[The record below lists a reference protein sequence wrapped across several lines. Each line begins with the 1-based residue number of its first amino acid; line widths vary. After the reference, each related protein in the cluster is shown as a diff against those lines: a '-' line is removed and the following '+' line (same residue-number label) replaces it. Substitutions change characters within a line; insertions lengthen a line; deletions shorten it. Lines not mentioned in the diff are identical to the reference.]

1 MSTDVDAD
9 TLETTRFRLRPLR
22 DEDAADRALYGALY
36 TSAAVM
42 ARIMPPLSADAAMRL
57 YGRAIG
63 WAQDDRPGHRFWM
76 IDARDAAAT
85 IGVAGYLRDG
95 AEAEIGVLL
104 VEPWWNRGVS
114 SETFVP
120 LIAHGFERM
129 GLARITAE
137 RPDDDHARVIDRL
150 LGRFGFV
157 RTPDRASAPG
167 QCRWELPRSA
177 WELRQAT
184 A

>member
-1 MSTDVDAD
+1 MSAQV
-9 TLETTRFRLRPLR
+9 LETGRFRLRPLSR
-22 DEDAADRALYGALY
+22 PDPADRALYCALY
-36 TSAAVM
+36 SSAAVM
-42 ARIMPPLSADAAMRL
+42 ARIMPPLSPAAAERL
-57 YGRAIG
+57 YARAID
-63 WAQDDRPGHRFWM
+63 WARSDTPGHRFWI
-76 IDARDAAAT
+76 IDARDDDAP
-85 IGVAGYLRDG
+85 IGVAGYLRNG

-129 GLARITAE
+129 GLSLICAE

-157 RTPDRASAPG
+157 RAPERASAVG

-177 WELRQAT
+177 WSTRRDGV
-184 A
+184 